1 MEDFWQHSVFC
12 FLLGIIGAAAL
23 DFFNTEISMEIVNQ
37 TEEEER
43 TGKKEHIVFLVTQ
56 KPVFSYNKREKFSS
70 LPQYLADSGRQSEKL
85 LNKVFLYSYSCK

>member
-1 MEDFWQHSVFC
+1 MDSFIS
-12 FLLGIIGAAAL
+12 GIIGAAAL

-56 KPVFSYNKREKFSS
+56 KPVFSYKRRNKFASS
-70 LPQYLADSGRQSEKL
+70 SHYLTSFGKHSEKQL
-85 LNKVFLYSYSCK
+85 DKEVLC